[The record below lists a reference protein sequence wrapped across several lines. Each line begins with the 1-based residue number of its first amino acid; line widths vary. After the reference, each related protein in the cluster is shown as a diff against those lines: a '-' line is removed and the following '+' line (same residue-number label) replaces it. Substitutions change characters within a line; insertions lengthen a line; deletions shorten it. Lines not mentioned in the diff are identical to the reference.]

1 MLVSQTNRIE
11 FTKLLSTRVTFFGSP
26 TGDEK
31 DRHFLWSSEPRDG
44 LAIYREKAAFLF
56 LSFFKVM
63 LHETIRNDDF

>member
-44 LAIYREKAAFLF
+44 LAIYSEKAAPLF